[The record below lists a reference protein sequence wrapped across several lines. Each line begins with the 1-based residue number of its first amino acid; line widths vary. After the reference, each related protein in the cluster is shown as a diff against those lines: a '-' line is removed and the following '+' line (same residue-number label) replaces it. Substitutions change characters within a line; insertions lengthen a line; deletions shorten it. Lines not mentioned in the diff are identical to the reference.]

1 MSKKPSRTFGKVFY
15 VNNYKNFKITYNKL
29 RLNKKKGDFIMFNFF
44 RKKNSIT
51 LDEAKDILEDL
62 DLNFSEINDEKIKV
76 KTLYRRNGKN
86 FNKAYLE
93 KDKEGIYLLDGWGG
107 TMAVLSNK
115 DNFKE
120 ELNKYPSIN

>member
-1 MSKKPSRTFGKVFY
+1 
-15 VNNYKNFKITYNKL
+15 
-29 RLNKKKGDFIMFNFF
+29 MFNFF

-76 KTLYRRNGKN
+76 KTLYRRNGKD
-86 FNKAYLE
+86 FNRIYLE
-93 KDKEGIYLLDGWGG
+93 KGKGKIYLLDGWGG

-120 ELNKYPSIN
+120 ELNKYPSID